1 MNISSGT
8 NNALKILINMYKIGY
23 SLRMASDK
31 VGKMQPQLLL
41 NIKLEEL
48 ALHLFSCSEFS
59 WAKASSTEQ

>member
-1 MNISSGT
+1 
-8 NNALKILINMYKIGY
+8 
-23 SLRMASDK
+23 MASDK

-48 ALHLFSCSEFS
+48 ALHLFSCAEFSWAKASSREHLFSCAEFS